1 MPKYRG
7 RVTVPVLWDT
17 ETGRIVS
24 NTVDEV
30 IRMLTRELDAF
41 TESKLDLYPEGFRAE
56 IDEVNGSVYPNIN
69 DGV

>member
-1 MPKYRG
+1 
-7 RVTVPVLWDT
+7 LWDT

-30 IRMLTRELDAF
+30 
-41 TESKLDLYPEGFRAE
+41 
-56 IDEVNGSVYPNIN
+56 NGSVYPNIN